1 MLIYMMD
8 KREKNY
14 ILKNEWP
21 LINYKMSEITIDLI
35 NLIHMIN
42 RYNKIVRNNI
52 GRGILDNKVLLY
64 MHDA

>member
-8 KREKNY
+8 KWEKNY